1 MTHSIISYS
10 IVGVWS
16 KPIQKIPLLEK
27 KFCLELFA
35 DPYQTEHGLSDEG
48 FIIALNDNKKPMPF
62 VKINPLRIQFVHRT
76 VEELIVTTEKVIQEL
91 KNLTSSK
98 FDFNLKAVGV
108 NTEHEWTGLEID
120 ADEYLSQQYLQS
132 KISANNDYLIK
143 AKSLNFKL
151 LSEDDGFYDI
161 KLEPRANNKKGL
173 FCSINDHRDL
183 NVEEFPDK
191 GMITSFFD
199 DSLQKLESNIFK
211 KII

>member
-27 KFCLELFA
+27 KFCLELFD

-48 FIIALNDNKKPMPF
+48 FIIALNDNKKPMPI

-76 VEELIVTTEKVIQEL
+76 VEELVVTTEKVIKEL

-98 FDFNLKAVGV
+98 FDFNLKAIGI

-120 ADEYLSQQYLQS
+120 ADDYLSQQYLQS
-132 KISANNDYLIK
+132 KISTNSGYSVK
-143 AKSLNFKL
+143 AKSLNFQI
-151 LSEDDGFYDI
+151 LSEDDGLYSI

-173 FCSINDHRDL
+173 FCGVNDHRDFS
-183 NVEEFPDK
+183 VEEFPDK
-191 GMITSFFD
+191 EMITSFFN
-199 DSLQKLESNIFK
+199 DSLQKLESKVFK